1 MPDMLRT
8 IEAEL
13 AGDPVFG
20 DPQGIRDH
28 LRTVTL
34 LPLEAASWDRPLIRA
49 LCRELRDGRH
59 RRAAADV
66 LDDPAVQLGIRDL
79 LEAIWRG
86 DERRLHESEELFA
99 AVLCH
104 LRDGTPGLPTAA
116 GSPLRVRARGASHDI
131 ALWDPDAPPSVF
143 KRRFEAAFYN
153 PDPDL
158 AHFRR
163 PCPVFA
169 EAVERGC
176 DLLVTLL
183 PELGASALAHLR
195 LIRVLRAEAAVDSS
209 THILLASTSSFSM
222 ARMRIPWVAAEALLH
237 EALHCKLGALACSRN
252 VWRRDGGTE
261 GIRSLVIRPVWRRNQ
276 SGADAEWP
284 PSRAFAAFHVYVHL
298 ALFFT
303 RIERLEALPAGGLG
317 APPESFREGLR
328 TALDRAGW
336 LGRALDDADMPFGRD
351 GRALFA
357 WLWKMYG
364 KLSSDGRPRGRAR

>member
-1 MPDMLRT
+1 MHDVLHTM
-8 IEAEL
+8 EAEL
-13 AGDPVFG
+13 AGHPVFG
-20 DPQGIRDH
+20 DPQGILDR

-34 LPLEAASWDRPLIRA
+34 WSLETASRDRPPIRA
-49 LCRELRDGRH
+49 LWRELREGRH
-59 RRAAADV
+59 PRAAADV
-66 LDDPAVQLGIRDL
+66 IADPAVQVGIRDL
-79 LEAIWRG
+79 LEAARRG
-86 DERRLHESEELFA
+86 DESRLHESEELFA
-99 AVLCH
+99 AVLRH

-131 ALWDPDAPPSVF
+131 ALWDPDAPSSVF

-163 PCPVFA
+163 PCPAFV

-195 LIRVLRAEAAVDSS
+195 LIRVLRAEAAIGS
-209 THILLASTSSFSM
+209 THIMLASTSSFSM
-222 ARMRIPWVAAEALLH
+222 AQMRGPWVAAEALLH
-237 EALHCKLGALACSRN
+237 EALHCKLGALVYSRN
-252 VWRRDGGTE
+252 VWRRDGGPE
-261 GIRSLVIRPVWRRNQ
+261 GRSLVVRPFWRRSQ
-276 SGADAEWP
+276 SGDREEWY

-298 ALFFT
+298 ALFFA
-303 RIERLEALPAGGLG
+303 RVERLEALPAGGFG
-317 APPESFREGLR
+317 APPASFGEGLR

-336 LGRALDDADMPFGRD
+336 LGRALDDADMPFGWD

-357 WLWKMYG
+357 WLWEMYG
-364 KLSSDGRPRGRAR
+364 KLSSDERPRARER

>member
-1 MPDMLRT
+1 MHDVLRT

-13 AGDPVFG
+13 AGHPVFG
-20 DPQGIRDH
+20 DPQGIRDR

-34 LPLEAASWDRPLIRA
+34 LPLEAASRDRPLIRA
-49 LCRELRDGRH
+49 LWRELRGGRH

-66 LDDPAVQLGIRDL
+66 LEDPAVQLGIRDL
-79 LEAIWRG
+79 LGATRRG
-86 DERRLHESEELFA
+86 YECRLHESEELFA
-99 AVLCH
+99 AVLRH
-104 LRDGTPGLPTAA
+104 LRDGTSGLPTAA

-131 ALWDPDAPPSVF
+131 ALWDPDAPSSVF
-143 KRRFEAAFYN
+143 KRRFEAAFHN
-153 PDPDL
+153 PDL
-158 AHFRR
+158 TRFRR

-222 ARMRIPWVAAEALLH
+222 AQMRIPWGAAEALLH

-252 VWRRDGGTE
+252 VWRRDGGPE

-298 ALFFT
+298 ALFFA
-303 RIERLEALPAGGLG
+303 RIERLEALPAGGFG

-336 LGRALDDADMPFGRD
+336 LGRALDDADLPFGRD

-357 WLWKMYG
+357 WLWEMHG
-364 KLSSDGRPRGRAR
+364 KLSSDGRPRVRAR

>member
-1 MPDMLRT
+1 MHDVLRA

-13 AGDPVFG
+13 ARHPVFA
-20 DPQGIRDH
+20 DAQGILDR

-34 LPLEAASWDRPLIRA
+34 SSLEAASLDRPLIRA

-66 LDDPAVQLGIRDL
+66 LADPAVQLGIRDL
-79 LEAIWRG
+79 WDAIRRG

-99 AVLCH
+99 AVLRH

-116 GSPLRVRARGASHDI
+116 GSPLRVRPRGASHDI
-131 ALWDPDAPPSVF
+131 ALWDPDAPSSVF
-143 KRRFEAAFYN
+143 KRRFESAFYN

-163 PCPVFA
+163 PCPEFA

-176 DLLVTLL
+176 DLLATLL

-195 LIRVLRAEAAVDSS
+195 LIRVLRAEAAVGS
-209 THILLASTSSFSM
+209 TYIMLASTSSFSM
-222 ARMRIPWVAAEALLH
+222 AQLREPWVAAEALLH
-237 EALHCKLGALACSRN
+237 EALHCKLGALVYSRN
-252 VWRRDGGTE
+252 VWRRDGGPE

-276 SGADAEWP
+276 SGDREEWY

-298 ALFFT
+298 ALFFACV
-303 RIERLEALPAGGLG
+303 ERLEALPAGGFG
-317 APPESFREGLR
+317 APPASFREGLR

-351 GRALFA
+351 GQALFA
-357 WLWKMYG
+357 WLREMHG
-364 KLSSDGRPRGRAR
+364 KLSSDGRPRVRAR

>member
-1 MPDMLRT
+1 MHDALHT

-13 AGDPVFG
+13 AGHPVFG
-20 DPQGIRDH
+20 DPQGILDR

-34 LPLEAASWDRPLIRA
+34 WSLETASRDRPLIRA
-49 LCRELRDGRH
+49 LYRELHDGRH
-59 RRAAADV
+59 PRAAADV
-66 LDDPAVQLGIRDL
+66 IADPAVLLGIRDL
-79 LEAIWRG
+79 LEAT
-86 DERRLHESEELFA
+86 RLHESEELFA
-99 AVLCH
+99 AVLRH

-116 GSPLRVRARGASHDI
+116 GSPLRVRPRGASHDI
-131 ALWDPDAPPSVF
+131 ALWDPDAPSSVF

-163 PCPVFA
+163 PCPAFV

-195 LIRVLRAEAAVDSS
+195 LIRVLRAEAAIGS
-209 THILLASTSSFSM
+209 THIMLASTSSFSM
-222 ARMRIPWVAAEALLH
+222 AQMRTPWEAAEALLH
-237 EALHCKLGALACSRN
+237 EALHCKLGALVYSRN

-261 GIRSLVIRPVWRRNQ
+261 GVRSLVIRPFWRRSQ
-276 SGADAEWP
+276 SGDREEWY

-298 ALFFT
+298 ALFFA
-303 RIERLEALPAGGLG
+303 RVERLEALPAGGFG
-317 APPESFREGLR
+317 APPASFGEGLR

-336 LGRALDDADMPFGRD
+336 LGRALDDADMPFGWD

-357 WLWKMYG
+357 WLWEMYG
-364 KLSSDGRPRGRAR
+364 KLSSDGRPRARAR